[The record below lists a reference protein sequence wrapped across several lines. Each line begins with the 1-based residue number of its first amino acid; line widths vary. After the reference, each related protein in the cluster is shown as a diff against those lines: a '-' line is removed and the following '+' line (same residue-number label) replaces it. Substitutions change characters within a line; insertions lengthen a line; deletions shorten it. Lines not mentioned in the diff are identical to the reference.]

1 MQRRIVHL
9 ANPRANLRNKIC
21 MHRSFHVFRPKV
33 NRNLMPRGENRVKI
47 PRTGMYKIN
56 TPFGA
61 NKKYVWDILNYLR
74 HISNYVGHIS
84 NYVGHIFYPL
94 QTRMKTKVSPA
105 DKYGHADLV
114 CRGCANHGNSSCRV
128 MPPISARL
136 VRPCA
141 FVRYLC
147 KNMKVFEKLSYF
159 SISSYICNMK
169 LRKECNLL
177 EMSVG

>member
-9 ANPRANLRNKIC
+9 AKPRANLRNKIC

-47 PRTGMYKIN
+47 PHAGMCKIN

-61 NKKYVWDILNYLR
+61 NKKLVACFFKLVAR
-74 HISNYVGHIS
+74 ISKS
-84 NYVGHIFYPL
+84 EPLIFYPF

-141 FVRYLC
+141 FV
-147 KNMKVFEKLSYF
+147 
-159 SISSYICNMK
+159 
-169 LRKECNLL
+169 
-177 EMSVG
+177 

>member
-1 MQRRIVHL
+1 MVNKRRLLINVCNKRYATAIFRL
-9 ANPRANLRNKIC
+9 LCSCRCDCGRALNL
-21 MHRSFHVFRPKV
+21 V
-33 NRNLMPRGENRVKI
+33 PRGENQVKI
-47 PRTGMYKIN
+47 PHAGMCKIN

-61 NKKYVWDILNYLR
+61 NKKLVACFFKLVAR
-74 HISNYVGHIS
+74 ISKS
-84 NYVGHIFYPL
+84 EPLIFYPF

-147 KNMKVFEKLSYF
+147 KNMKVFEKLSYSWIF
-159 SISSYICNMK
+159 TFALS
-169 LRKECNLL
+169 R
-177 EMSVG
+177 

>member
-1 MQRRIVHL
+1 MVNKRRLLINVCNKRYATAIFRL
-9 ANPRANLRNKIC
+9 LCSCRCDCGRALNL
-21 MHRSFHVFRPKV
+21 V
-33 NRNLMPRGENRVKI
+33 PRGENQVKI

-61 NKKYVWDILNYLR
+61 NKKYVGHILNYLR
-74 HISNYVGHIS
+74 HISNYVGHI
-84 NYVGHIFYPL
+84 FYPF
-94 QTRMKTKVSPA
+94 QTRMKTKVSPT

-128 MPPISARL
+128 MPPTPVRL

-159 SISSYICNMK
+159 SICLYICNI
-169 LRKECNLL
+169 NNTAYD
-177 EMSVG
+177 

>member
-47 PRTGMYKIN
+47 PRTGMCKIN
-56 TPFGA
+56 THLGA
-61 NKKYVWDILNYLR
+61 NKKLVACFFKLVAR
-74 HISNYVGHIS
+74 ISKS
-84 NYVGHIFYPL
+84 EPLIFYPF
-94 QTRMKTKVSPA
+94 QTRMKTKVLPA

-159 SISSYICNMK
+159 SICLYICNI
-169 LRKECNLL
+169 NNTAYD
-177 EMSVG
+177 

>member
-61 NKKYVWDILNYLR
+61 NKKLVACFLKLVAR
-74 HISNYVGHIS
+74 ISKS
-84 NYVGHIFYPL
+84 EPLIFYPF
-94 QTRMKTKVSPA
+94 QTRMKTKVLPA

-128 MPPISARL
+128 MPPTPVRL

-147 KNMKVFEKLSYF
+147 NNMKVFENLSYF
-159 SISSYICNMK
+159 SICLYICNIK
-169 LRKECNLL
+169 YG
-177 EMSVG
+177 V